1 MSGYQVY
8 LKFLT
13 DSYEDNLTIGNGIHT
28 VGIIDMKL
36 LEEIVKKFMIS
47 DEFARKKLYNR
58 VVKEE
63 AVLEDFNNVDL
74 FYYLDE
80 QSFDFLDHIDTQE
93 IIEHINSVGY
103 YVTESSKY

>member
-8 LKFLT
+8 LKFLR
-13 DSYEDNLTIGNGIHT
+13 DSYEDNITIGNGIHT
-28 VGIIDMKL
+28 VGITDMKL
-36 LEEIVKKFMIS
+36 LEEIVSKFMIS

-80 QSFDFLDHIDTQE
+80 QSFDFLNFIDTQE
-93 IIEHINSVGY
+93 IVRHLKMVGY
-103 YVTESSKY
+103 ELDR